1 MSTTTRWWWVRH
13 APVLGMDGKA
23 YGNSEVDCDVSDG
36 AAFRVLAARVPA
48 GAQWVTSHLSRA
60 KLTAAAI
67 AEAGGYAIEP
77 LVEPDLAEQDF
88 GNWQGRTWAEIE
100 RSGERVYHKFW
111 ATPAHHAPP
120 GGESFAEVAS
130 RVGGA
135 IGRWNE
141 SSAGRDIVAVA
152 HAGVVR
158 AALALALGGRAAEA
172 LRFAIDP
179 LSLTRLDRVAG
190 GCAADEAWA
199 VVCVN
204 RPPGA
209 ASGGGHKI
217 IHLVVIFDK

>member
-23 YGNSEVDCDVSDG
+23 YGNSEVDCDVSDS
-36 AAFRVLAARVPA
+36 AAFRALAARVPA

-88 GNWQGRTWAEIE
+88 GDWQGRTWAEIE

-120 GGESFAEVAS
+120 GGESFAEVVD
-130 RVGGA
+130 RVGA
-135 IGRWNE
+135 VVERLTAAH
-141 SSAGRDIVAVA
+141 AGRDIVAVA
-152 HAGVVR
+152 HGGTIR
-158 AALALALGGRAAEA
+158 AALAIALGIEIEAALA
-172 LRFAIDP
+172 FSTANLA
-179 LSLTRLDRVAG
+179 LTRLDHVPGPGPGGDWRVA
-190 GCAADEAWA
+190 W
-199 VVCVN
+199 VN
-204 RPPGA
+204 RPPT
-209 ASGGGHKI
+209 
-217 IHLVVIFDK
+217 